1 MRENAST
8 SAHET
13 ASSGRLPW
21 TTPAVKDLPRLS
33 ELTLQT
39 GGAIDGGIG
48 TGGGGSTVF

>member
-1 MRENAST
+1 MHENDST
-8 SAHET
+8 LSHT
-13 ASSGRLPW
+13 GKPQRLPW
-21 TTPAVKDLPRLS
+21 TTPAVRDLPHLS